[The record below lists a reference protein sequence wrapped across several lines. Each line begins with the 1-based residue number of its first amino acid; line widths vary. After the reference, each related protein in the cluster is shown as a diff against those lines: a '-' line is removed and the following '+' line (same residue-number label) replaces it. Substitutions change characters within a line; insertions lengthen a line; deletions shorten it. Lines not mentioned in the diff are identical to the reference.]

1 MHVCVFVTNVYFFVS
16 AYNNNIFSYNEQKL
30 WIIFAGFLYQISTS
44 EKFWLFFKQIEV
56 TYRNSISNYELMRR
70 AAKKTVVIIFGV
82 THAKLYEYT
91 SRTEAFT
98 CIGNES
104 LD

>member
-1 MHVCVFVTNVYFFVS
+1 MFACLIQMYTFLSPLTITIYLVTMSKNYGLFLQVFCIRFQLLKN
-16 AYNNNIFSYNEQKL
+16 
-30 WIIFAGFLYQISTS
+30 
-44 EKFWLFFKQIEV
+44 WLFFKQIEV